1 MVLSPAPW
9 SKRTL
14 GLTKLWHVTF
24 LTIWSLGTKLL
35 LVSFQPAEI
44 MFNPTATQ
52 NTLFCRGILSS
63 KNEVKTKCAWTKMC
77 VCSEHLPVMSWGM
90 GFMIPESQAF
100 QMGMCERPGGHTQG
114 LNEVPWGG
122 VWQTVTGILTHN
134 IWFGFQ
140 ILCCFVWLLFILLK
154 ACLCCF
160 VFILCSVPS
169 LVAWEEDKPSWMF
182 LAVPL
187 LCQVCKGCLVF
198 PSHPCV
204 CQSDLRRQPLDL
216 CLTCVS

>member
-1 MVLSPAPW
+1 MHMDKNVCMFRTFTCRILRNGVHDTRKPSVSSGNVWAPLGAHSGTEWSPLAG
-9 SKRTL
+9 S
-14 GLTKLWHVTF
+14 
-24 LTIWSLGTKLL
+24 
-35 LVSFQPAEI
+35 
-44 MFNPTATQ
+44 M
-52 NTLFCRGILSS
+52 
-63 KNEVKTKCAWTKMC
+63 
-77 VCSEHLPVMSWGM
+77 
-90 GFMIPESQAF
+90 
-100 QMGMCERPGGHTQG
+100 
-114 LNEVPWGG
+114 
-122 VWQTVTGILTHN
+122 TVTGILTHN

-187 LCQVCKGCLVF
+187 LCQVCKGCRVF
-198 PSHPCV
+198 PSHPRV
-204 CQSDLRRQPLDL
+204 CQSDPRRQPLDL